1 MLENRI
7 RKNERGKG
15 MSKKEVRENPGNL
28 NYVIFGYIRFGFERS
43 TSLLRMPYPLF
54 LNRKSYTFF
63 LLDMCII
70 ENCICGSINFIPN
83 LPEI

>member
-1 MLENRI
+1 MGQKTRLLFGIIAVLENRI

-43 TSLLRMPYPLF
+43 TSLLRMP
-54 LNRKSYTFF
+54 
-63 LLDMCII
+63 
-70 ENCICGSINFIPN
+70 
-83 LPEI
+83 